1 MLEENDLQEEVE
13 GVVEAE
19 QSTRAL
25 VNVINATRWAFL
37 KAE

>member
-19 QSTRAL
+19 HSTRAL
-25 VNVINATRWAFL
+25 LNVINATRWAFS
-37 KAE
+37 KSE